1 MKADGLLQIAW
12 LIANAEAKNL
22 GATEILPVHFLLATM
37 KIIDP
42 KFPEQLDAL
51 DVSSDDWAKMCKEA
65 QSIRHYIDVL
75 PDRVTKKRRTL
86 RARLAQK
93 QVRPPI
99 KEEGLLHR
107 VKSTKRAFSDAIFFA
122 DGDTVTLKQLV
133 QSLFEMELVSVNQV
147 DADHDIG
154 NSLP

>member
-1 MKADGLLQIAW
+1 MTADGLLQIAW

-42 KFPEQLDAL
+42 SFPDQLDKL
-51 DVSSDDWAKMCKEA
+51 NVSSEEWAAMCKEA
-65 QSIRHYIDVL
+65 QSICHYIDVM
-75 PDRVTKKRRTL
+75 PDRVTTKRRSL

-93 QVRPPI
+93 QLKPPI
-99 KEEGLLHR
+99 KAEGLLHR
-107 VKSTKRAFSDAIFFA
+107 AKSTKRAFSDAIFFT

-133 QSLFEMELVSVNQV
+133 QSLFEMKLVDLSQV
-147 DADHDIG
+147 DAK
-154 NSLP
+154 

>member
-99 KEEGLLHR
+99 KEEGFCIVRKARSEHSRTRFSLLM
-107 VKSTKRAFSDAIFFA
+107 AIPSRSNNWSA
-122 DGDTVTLKQLV
+122 LSSRW
-133 QSLFEMELVSVNQV
+133 SL
-147 DADHDIG
+147 
-154 NSLP
+154 